1 MEHVFKDIEDYG
13 IVGNLETCGLIGR
26 DGSVDWLCFPYLESP
41 AQFAALL
48 DPQGG
53 GQFSLRPVTKY
64 KSIQV
69 YEDDT
74 NMLKTTFTTP
84 LGIVSIID
92 FMPVD
97 KKGHHHYMRAL
108 FRKISWEKGE
118 VELNV
123 TFKPRWY
130 YGLWAPGLT
139 SVPHGLKAA
148 HPEKQEYLFLQLPVT
163 PQITDQGAQALI
175 HGKAGEQ
182 AWAVLLY
189 NEEQVVSA
197 DQCETYLKQTKTYWQ
212 HWARHTRPSL
222 SMVETPWQ
230 ELVIRSGLVL
240 KLLANPDNGA
250 IAAAATTSLPER
262 VGGLRNWDYRYAWI
276 RDSAFTVQALF
287 HLGHEEEA
295 RAFRRWIKGVLQQA
309 KDPEHLKI
317 MYGLHGEAD
326 LEEKVLQHLSGYK
339 DSSPVRIGNAA
350 ANQHQHDIF
359 GELINALYETTRYG
373 ETLNQRD
380 WEKIRDLVNYV
391 IQIWKEPDS
400 GIWEMRSG
408 PNHFVYSKLMCWVA
422 LDRGIKM
429 ARAKAFQA
437 PLAEWEKVAAEIK
450 ESILSRGFN
459 PELNSFVQSFD
470 SEILDATNLLIPF
483 VNFLPP
489 TDERVLG
496 TIEAVKKHLLVGH
509 GLVLRYQSADGLPGQ
524 EGSFLLCSFWLVKAL
539 SLAGKID
546 EAEHLFNQVL
556 SYISSLGLLSE
567 EVDAATRKLIG
578 NFPQAFS
585 HIGLIN
591 SALYLGI
598 AKGQKHH
605 GPKPVGL

>member
-48 DPQGG
+48 DTQGG

-74 NMLKTTFTTP
+74 NILKTTFTTP
-84 LGIVSIID
+84 LGIVSITD

-97 KKGHHHYMRAL
+97 KRGHHQYRRAL
-108 FRKISWEKGE
+108 FRKISWEKGT
-118 VELNV
+118 VELGV
-123 TFKPRWY
+123 HFKPRWS
-130 YGLWAPGLT
+130 YGAFPPKWTALEQ
-139 SVPHGLKAA
+139 GLKAA
-148 HPEKQEYLFLQLPVT
+148 EPGSDHFIFLQISVKLELNE
-163 PQITDQGAQALI
+163 QQAEGI
-175 HGKAGEQ
+175 IQGKAGDQ
-182 AWAVLLY
+182 AWTIMSY
-189 NEEQVVSA
+189 NDDHPLDPQRCAE
-197 DQCETYLKQTKTYWQ
+197 YLQQTKHYWQ
-212 HWARHTRPSL
+212 HWARHTSPSL
-222 SMVETPWQ
+222 SMVNAPWQ

-262 VGGLRNWDYRYAWI
+262 IGGLRNWDYRYAWI

-350 ANQHQHDIF
+350 ADQHQHDIF

-429 ARAKAFQA
+429 AQAKSFQA
-437 PLAEWEKVAAEIK
+437 PLAEWKKVAAEIK

-539 SLAGKID
+539 SLVGKID
-546 EAEHLFNQVL
+546 EAEHLFKQVL

-567 EVDAATRKLIG
+567 EVDGATRKLIG